1 MSDAMKPCESCPCP
15 ESPCPDCSHRDTNEG
30 NIQHSTPNAQHRTE
44 GRLFTIQDAAEF
56 LEQTLDVLDRVAGDA
71 SHHPERRKL
80 AANILSDFKAF
91 VENRTK
97 NL

>member
-1 MSDAMKPCESCPCP
+1 MTD
-15 ESPCPDCSHRDTNEG
+15 EG
-30 NIQHSTPNAQHRTE
+30 NIQRPTPNAQRATA
-44 GRLFTIQDAAEF
+44 GRLFMFTIQDASEF

-71 SHHPERRKL
+71 SQHPERRKL
-80 AANILSDFKAF
+80 AANILEDFKAF

>member
-1 MSDAMKPCESCPCP
+1 MTD
-15 ESPCPDCSHRDTNEG
+15 EG
-30 NIQHSTPNAQHRTE
+30 NIQHSTPNAQRSTA

-80 AANILSDFKAF
+80 AANILEDFKAF